1 MPEKELNA
9 VKNGDRKAFESLV
22 SKFEPLI
29 KKETSFA
36 LSRSPEFAEY
46 LDEMKQE
53 ALLALYSAACS
64 YKEGQKV
71 TFGLYAKICIH
82 NRIISYVRKLKSRAE
97 KERKSLEAKAYSDRN
112 DEPDEILEA
121 LESNERLRR
130 FLSENATEY
139 ERQVFALYLQK
150 KS

>member
-1 MPEKELNA
+1 M
-9 VKNGDRKAFESLV
+9 
-22 SKFEPLI
+22 
-29 KKETSFA
+29 
-36 LSRSPEFAEY
+36 
-46 LDEMKQE
+46 
-53 ALLALYSAACS
+53 
-64 YKEGQKV
+64 
-71 TFGLYAKICIH
+71 H

-150 KS
+150 KSYEEIAYEVGKDTKSVDNAIYRVKSKIKKMFI